1 MQNTFPTY
9 WISRDDKGR
18 WTWKFLAADGDF
30 IAQSSKKYPSQQ
42 ECGKAIKLLRESTSV
57 AIFATIDDV
66 EIGPAVETKSEDSK
80 AEPLELSASQMVSD
94 SEEEAEEPADAPAET
109 PAAGGKSPGDLV
121 NIHFRRLQRESG
133 TKIADI

>member
-42 ECGKAIKLLRESTSV
+42 ECAKAIKLLRESTSV

-66 EIGPAVETKSEDSK
+66 EAGPSEARSDDAK
-80 AEPLELSASQMVSD
+80 AEPLELSEEQMVD
-94 SEEEAEEPADAPAET
+94 ESETTAEEEPAAEAAAPSA
-109 PAAGGKSPGDLV
+109 KSPGDLV

>member
-42 ECGKAIKLLRESTSV
+42 ECARAIKMLRESTSV

-66 EIGPAVETKSEDSK
+66 ETAPAEVRTDEAKT
-80 AEPLELSASQMVSD
+80 EPLELSESQMVAES
-94 SEEEAEEPADAPAET
+94 EEAEEAIEAGDEPQ
-109 PAAGGKSPGDLV
+109 AGGKSPGDLV

>member
-9 WISRDDKGR
+9 WIARDDKGR

-42 ECGKAIKLLRESTSV
+42 ECAKAIKLLRESTSV

-66 EIGPAVETKSEDSK
+66 ETTPSETKAEEGR
-80 AEPLELSASQMVSD
+80 AEPLELSESQMVSD
-94 SEEEAEEPADAPAET
+94 SEQADETAEQAADA

>member
-42 ECGKAIKLLRESTSV
+42 ECARAIKMLRESTSV

-66 EIGPAVETKSEDSK
+66 ETAPAETRAEEAK
-80 AEPLELSASQMVSD
+80 AEPLELSESQMVAE
-94 SEEEAEEPADAPAET
+94 SEQAEEAAEPGDEPQ
-109 PAAGGKSPGDLV
+109 AGGKSPGDLV

>member
-42 ECGKAIKLLRESTSV
+42 ECAKAIKLLRESTSV

-66 EIGPAVETKSEDSK
+66 EAGPAEVRGDDAK
-80 AEPLELSASQMVSD
+80 AEPLELSESQMVD
-94 SEEEAEEPADAPAET
+94 ESEETADAEPAAEPAAPA
-109 PAAGGKSPGDLV
+109 AKSPGDLV